1 MNRTTVLIPGTW
13 MVMKTHYVTYE
24 EIAATGDPRTVV
36 IEANLT
42 FEKAQQ
48 RVEELSLTELGY
60 FMKQVESK

>member
-24 EIAATGDPRTVV
+24 EISATGDPRNIV
-36 IEANLT
+36 IDVNLT
-42 FEKAQQ
+42 FDEAFE
-48 RVEELSLTELGY
+48 RVKELSLTELGY